1 MEDGEV
7 VGFVWD
13 SAKKEQFITEQK
25 AIAENMVGKTL
36 GEMDQRHQSRFIRM
50 REETNNPRDFP
61 IVSPDGTFGGPKLNE
76 NGSPAKLAWGSYVT
90 IDKALSIIK
99 AGQANEHQVISDA
112 LGVMHKVRSFYNNIV
127 DPQSRDG
134 HVTMDTHA
142 IAALFWE
149 AMSGNSK
156 AVSQNFGGAGSASSS
171 VLGIKGLYPAFAE
184 AYRTLAAE
192 LGLLPRQVQ
201 SITWEAIRMLF
212 PAKWK
217 SQKANVASVESVWD
231 DYRHGEITQEQAR
244 ERIFLL
250 VQGRPI
256 GSPEGVGRPDWA
268 PLIHRVNNTDG
279 PSGTADQGKISGDG
293 RSGDGRP
300 GRIGRPGL
308 SGDAARVVRG
318 PSDRGLTQDGA
329 QYSLPSP
336 PDAPGLF
343 EKWFGNDKKLV
354 SDTKLYEARNAIRAA
369 LEVPLF
375 AGIDDN
381 HTPGVP
387 LEESIGSLTPDQR
400 TALHD
405 RVVSDLARMTGT
417 AAEAGTYADELRGYL
432 ETVPELAGQRLVSP
446 AALQYTNLVQAAAIL
461 SGIHGQTAAFSTIL
475 NTDNDQL
482 QFDTGTTAL
491 LRSDLGRLLASQAGI
506 GARIAAFARLMT
518 TSNNAGL
525 KRLGLTDE
533 TIAMLGNA
541 VATKTLTAN
550 EIEAL
555 FAESTTSP
563 QGPLIDGAIAKLQ
576 RLVDAAAARA
586 VKPAESEIET
596 LWRLMNEA
604 RGTQRG
610 AAIAAA
616 LKAFMPN
623 GPRNLSRANQTAL
636 ANFRQQM
643 QQRGGEN
650 LARSFWQLMSNT
662 PRAEPGSLASFDA
675 ATQSMLA
682 DLLKRAVEKAGLAG
696 DTTSIQPD
704 AVAKLAMNLSQDP
717 LRWDKIAAADEAVQ
731 AEIEAIEDPVRREA
745 LRAAWEDATS
755 TMSYAIGGP
764 ALMRRALRDQMQ
776 NSPPNWK
783 AAFDTGRPMQ
793 EAIAADRTAVVNAAM
808 AKIDA
813 LLTSEAARANL
824 PALRN
829 EMEAAFNDIAAERY
843 AGWLQGRER
852 LAAQQKTNEARANFM
867 AALQNRGVAEAR
879 LAKLAE
885 ALSDTPSWG
894 RPGTA
899 NPVTALINA
908 QMKQAAPDFVAQM
921 GALGVTADVAGPLAA
936 LIEENRR
943 RAAAIDPLTG
953 KPAALVNSIL
963 SNAIGPLV
971 PKLPIGKMVRAFMAA
986 PAAHRNSAAWR
997 QQQITAWLT
1006 ENGID
1011 AGLAS
1016 RLTVSMDDM
1025 VASIM
1030 ANLIYQEQEKYITA
1044 KKGVGTQAIANSE
1057 FAKKYQGNKDAI
1069 RSAIRVGLMTDG
1081 TPWQA
1086 WFSSVTGIRPLTT
1099 AEQSQIAAWETIL
1112 SGDRYFP
1119 SEKGVAAA
1127 KLRDLLD
1134 SHFGKDVSGW
1144 EVLAASYD
1152 ASALSSGTTMAIQFT
1167 GPLGK
1172 LASLL
1177 VTDMT
1182 SMIYQPTSAV
1192 DVMDSFLAAAE
1203 TYAAELPN
1211 AFRYDTGGNFAA
1223 DAAMNMG
1230 DVAPLKK
1237 DMAKQRAILANPNAS
1252 MVAKSVAVVRF
1263 VRSAQDYLRQ
1273 AMNAADSAAVAGF
1286 QRYFESREVRRIMR
1300 ANKITKAEVAA
1311 TMAADGFTTD
1321 AVELQADALGYDGTL
1336 KKRYV
1341 GDALWARWKEIV
1353 TAHANTPAEHQAR
1366 MAALL
1371 AETEAEGEFSAFV
1384 GTRRDRST
1392 PFDPTDWALGG
1403 IQWIGEG
1410 LFAHARKRVQTGE
1423 VASGSLERM
1432 FYRTM
1437 LGFVGIPL
1445 NAARASLWYSPFSL
1459 LSWANY
1465 AAWKKGIGYQ
1475 QNPYERSL
1483 GNAIQVRQRMKETIM
1498 GNTLLLI
1505 AIAALKGLQEDEDW
1519 KINGYGPDP
1528 SKFPEEAKAWR
1539 RLHVP
1544 FTIEKTENGKAFNLP
1559 YQRGTL
1565 EPLKAPL
1572 MMLAGWTDAAM
1583 ESKMRKEPAPE
1594 LPNQIWGALRQL
1606 TLASITTGMRNIG
1619 GMRDAVQRGMDA
1631 STFGSQ
1637 AGFIASP
1644 LVPYSGSLRWI
1655 RQWGQPEQLEKGFIN
1670 NTPFATVLQDARPAL
1685 NLFGQK
1691 LRPDPSP
1698 TELMSRQLSGLPPGY
1713 SRPISPADEK
1723 LHGWMQRT
1731 GKQPTAYSR
1740 LDVEKKILRTVT
1752 DDEWYAYSL
1761 AAGKVRY
1768 DQLMAAIDGTLPIE
1782 RTVKMPGP
1790 QPDRKIKA
1798 PMKKGMAD
1806 IDPEDKEAMKQA
1818 GAILEDIGAAAHLAG
1833 LEAIGEEPT
1842 PKAKGKKPPAPVIY

>member
-1 MEDGEV
+1 M
-7 VGFVWD
+7 
-13 SAKKEQFITEQK
+13 
-25 AIAENMVGKTL
+25 
-36 GEMDQRHQSRFIRM
+36 
-50 REETNNPRDFP
+50 
-61 IVSPDGTFGGPKLNE
+61 
-76 NGSPAKLAWGSYVT
+76 
-90 IDKALSIIK
+90 
-99 AGQANEHQVISDA
+99 
-112 LGVMHKVRSFYNNIV
+112 
-127 DPQSRDG
+127 
-134 HVTMDTHA
+134 
-142 IAALFWE
+142 
-149 AMSGNSK
+149 
-156 AVSQNFGGAGSASSS
+156 
-171 VLGIKGLYPAFAE
+171 
-184 AYRTLAAE
+184 
-192 LGLLPRQVQ
+192 
-201 SITWEAIRMLF
+201 
-212 PAKWK
+212 
-217 SQKANVASVESVWD
+217 
-231 DYRHGEITQEQAR
+231 
-244 ERIFLL
+244 
-250 VQGRPI
+250 
-256 GSPEGVGRPDWA
+256 
-268 PLIHRVNNTDG
+268 
-279 PSGTADQGKISGDG
+279 
-293 RSGDGRP
+293 
-300 GRIGRPGL
+300 
-308 SGDAARVVRG
+308 VRG

-417 AAEAGTYADELRGYL
+417 AAEAGAYADELRGYL

-604 RGTQRG
+604 RGTNRG

-793 EAIAADRTAVVNAAM
+793 EAIATDRTAVVNAAM

-824 PALRN
+824 PALRQ

-1016 RLTVSMDDM
+1016 RMTVSMDDM

-1321 AVELQADALGYDGTL
+1321 AVELQAEALGYDGTL

-1371 AETEAEGEFSAFV
+1371 ADTEAEGEFSAFV
-1384 GTRRDRST
+1384 GTKRDRST
-1392 PFDPTDWALGG
+1392 PFDPTDWALGSV
-1403 IQWIGEG
+1403 QSLGER
-1410 LFAHARKRVQTGE
+1410 LFANARQRVQSGE
-1423 VASGSLERM
+1423 VASGSVQRIITRSL
-1432 FYRTM
+1432 

-1594 LPNQIWGALRQL
+1594 LTNQILGALRQL
-1606 TLASITTGMRNIG
+1606 GLSSITTGMRNIG
-1619 GMRDAVQRGMDA
+1619 GMRDALQRGMDA
-1631 STFGSQ
+1631 GTLGSQ

-1644 LVPYSGSLRWI
+1644 LVPYSGTERWI
-1655 RQWGQPEQLEKGFIN
+1655 RQWSRPEQLEKGFMN
-1670 NTPFATVLQDARPAL
+1670 NLPFATVRQDARPAL

-1768 DQLMAAIDGTLPIE
+1768 DQLTAAIDGTLPIE

-1798 PMKKGMAD
+1798 PMKKGLAD

-1842 PKAKGKKPPAPVIY
+1842 PKAKGKKPPAPVIYEGRPPCFPGTGNGGKRADFRGSARPHPAF